1 MDRTEEQLRRAEVY
15 ALANNPRRAWEAF
28 TELTLSEITAA
39 HWDVVRE
46 VRTVLLIAEPEELDY
61 YNKDGLLIGRMI
73 TAYVMGDDFYRRRLL
88 DSARE
93 LESYRDSYKGLA
105 NAMQATAEQFDA
117 AKRTA

>member
-1 MDRTEEQLRRAEVY
+1 MDRTEEQLRRAEAY

-28 TELTLSEITAA
+28 TALTLSEITAA
-39 HWDVVRE
+39 HWNVVRE